1 MLAPERPTV
10 RPRTTKIARP
20 RSRTR
25 STRPAGERPDGWQ
38 ALADGSWAVAR
49 ETFTAAL
56 ARKETPEALEGL
68 SWAAWWLDDADTV
81 FDARERAFR
90 LYRRRGDAASAARMA
105 TWLAADQL
113 DFRGAFP
120 VANGW
125 LQRARR
131 LMATLDS
138 RPDHGWLAFHEGYV
152 ALRQGGTAQARERA
166 RHASDIGRRFDV
178 ADLEVL
184 GLALEGST
192 LVACA
197 KVEEGMRCLDE
208 ATARALEVDV
218 VIPISRAWACCF
230 MVGACETVRDYG
242 RAYEWCDRIA
252 EFVERYGG
260 RYMLGFCRQH
270 YAAVHMWRGRWQEAA
285 TQFEAAV
292 DAYTRSRPAYIAGVL
307 AGLAELRRRQGSFD
321 DAERL
326 LDQLGR
332 TSAPVC
338 RSRLALD
345 RGDAQHALELAER
358 ALRQIPDVMVMARIP
373 ALEAVIAAATARG
386 ERHRADAALAELKE
400 LACLAGTGA
409 LRATVSFAEG
419 VVTRAA
425 DEPDRARR
433 LLEDAVDEFEACS
446 APFEA
451 ARARLELARSLIVL
465 GRGAD
470 AVREGALALERL
482 IQLGAQ
488 HEARR
493 ARELLEGLSVVA
505 GRQLPPVPEVTPRE
519 REVLRCLAEGLTN
532 RQIAGRL
539 VVSEHTIHRHVTS
552 ILRKLDLP
560 TRTAAAA
567 HAVRAGLLD
576 SSTR

>member
-1 MLAPERPTV
+1 MT
-10 RPRTTKIARP
+10 PRTNRIAR
-20 RSRTR
+20 RRQRTR
-25 STRPAGERPDGWQ
+25 LTRTAGACPDGWQ
-38 ALADGSWAVAR
+38 ALAEGRWEAAR
-49 ETFTAAL
+49 EAFATAL
-56 ARKETPEALEGL
+56 ARAETPESLEGL
-68 SWAAWWLDDADTV
+68 SWAAWWLDDADTC

-113 DFRGAFP
+113 DFRGAFA
-120 VANGW
+120 VASGW
-125 LQRARR
+125 LQHARR
-131 LMATLDS
+131 LISTLDPQ
-138 RPDHGWLAFHEGYV
+138 PDHGWLAFHEGYV
-152 ALRQGGTAQARERA
+152 ALRQGDTAQACERA

-178 ADLEVL
+178 PDLQML
-184 GLALEGST
+184 GLALEGSV

-197 KVEEGMRCLDE
+197 KVDEGMRRLDE
-208 ATARALEVDV
+208 ATARALDADA

-230 MVGACETVRDYG
+230 MVTACEMVRDYG

-270 YAAVHMWRGRWQEAA
+270 YAAVHMWRGQWQDAA
-285 TQFEAAV
+285 TQFEAAL
-292 DAYTRSRPAYIAGVL
+292 DAYTRSRPAYVAGVL
-307 AGLAELRRRQGSFD
+307 AGFAELRRRQGRFD

-326 LDQLGR
+326 LDRLGR

-358 ALRQIPDVMVMARIP
+358 ALRQTPSVMVMSRVP
-373 ALEAVIAAATARG
+373 ALEAVVAAATACG
-386 ERHRADAALAELKE
+386 ERQRANAALTELKA
-400 LACLAGTGA
+400 LTALAGTGA
-409 LRATVSFAEG
+409 LRATVGFADG
-419 VVTRAA
+419 IVALG

-433 LLEDAVDEFEACS
+433 LLEDAVDEFERCS

-451 ARARLELARSLIVL
+451 AAARLELAESLSVL

-470 AVREGALALERL
+470 AVAEATAALERL
-482 IQLGAQ
+482 VQLGAE
-488 HEARR
+488 HAAAA
-493 ARELLEGLSVVA
+493 ARELVERLSIGSDRA
-505 GRQLPPVPEVTPRE
+505 TPPVPAITARE
-519 REVLRCLAEGLTN
+519 RDVLRCLAEGLTN
-532 RQIAGRL
+532 RQIADRL
-539 VVSEHTIHRHVTS
+539 FVSEHTIHRHVTS

-560 TRTAAAA
+560 TRTAAAT

-576 SSTR
+576 VSKT